1 MKIVRVQ
8 KGGFAEEI
16 GLLENDDLVSING
29 HVIHDPIDFQFWAH
43 DEDAVLLI
51 RRGAEEF
58 EIEIE
63 GGLDGSLDAEFA
75 PMQYRCCG
83 NECIFCFVDQNPP
96 GLRPSLYFKDEDYRL
111 SFLYGNYVTLTNVS
125 QRHLQRIVD
134 QRLSPIY
141 ISVHAADSELR
152 KRLLG
157 IKGNDRLLQKIG
169 FLAEHRIEMHAQIVL
184 CPGLNDGERLD
195 HTVDTLSQFHPW
207 LKTVAVVPVGL
218 TKHRQS
224 LSELTPVD
232 GHLAAKIIRWSDH
245 KANEYLHTLHSH
257 FVYIADE
264 FYLLAKE
271 PLPEADRYEDFAQ
284 IENGVGLTRDFLLR
298 FEEEKQS
305 WPTSIPSKRITIVT
319 GVMAESVLRREVEPF
334 LQSIRG
340 LGTEIVAVRNDF
352 YGGNVAVS
360 GLLVG
365 QDIAAQLHGRFLG
378 HAVFLPP
385 NCLNHDGLFLDD
397 WSLEKLAKELGTMV
411 IKPEDGFLEAITK
424 LMGPGSL

>member
-1 MKIVRVQ
+1 VKILRIE
-8 KGGFAEEI
+8 KGGLAEEI
-16 GLLENDDLVSING
+16 GLQENDDLLSING
-29 HVIHDPIDFQFWAH
+29 HAIHDPIDFQFWAN
-43 DEDAVLLI
+43 DEDLVLLI

-58 EIEIE
+58 EIEFE
-63 GGLDGSLDAEFA
+63 GGLDGELGVEFV

-83 NECIFCFVDQNPP
+83 NNCVFCFVDQNPT

-125 QRHLQRIVD
+125 QKHLQRIVD

-152 KRLLG
+152 KKLLG
-157 IKGNDRLLQKIG
+157 IKGNDRLLQKIT

-184 CPGLNDGERLD
+184 CPGLNDGEHLD
-195 HTVDTLSQFHPW
+195 YTVDTLAQFHPW
-207 LKTVAVVPVGL
+207 IKTVAVVPVGL

-224 LSELTPVD
+224 LSKLIPVD
-232 GHLAAKIIRWSDH
+232 AEMAAKIIAWSDLRSSEFLRSL
-245 KANEYLHTLHSH
+245 NSH
-257 FVYIADE
+257 FVFIADE
-264 FYLLAKE
+264 FYLLAKAL
-271 PLPEADRYEDFAQ
+271 LPDADRYEDFAQ

-305 WPTSIPSKRITIVT
+305 WPASIHAKKITVVT
-319 GVMAESVLRREVEPF
+319 GRMAEPVLRKEVEPF

-340 LGTEIVAVRNDF
+340 LDVEIVAVRNDF
-352 YGGNVAVS
+352 YGGNVGVS

-365 QDIAAQLHGRFLG
+365 QDIAAQLNGRFLG

-397 WSLEKLAKELGTMV
+397 WNLEKLSEELGTVV
-411 IKPEDGFLEAITK
+411 IKPETGFLEAFTE
-424 LMGPGSL
+424 LLGQGSD